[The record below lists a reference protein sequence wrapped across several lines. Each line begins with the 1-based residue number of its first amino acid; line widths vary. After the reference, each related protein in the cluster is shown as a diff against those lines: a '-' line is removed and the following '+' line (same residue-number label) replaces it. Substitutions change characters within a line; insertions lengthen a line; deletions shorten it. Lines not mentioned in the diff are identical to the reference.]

1 MSGTLLGR
9 CVGLRR
15 KKFCVKQKHE
25 NIIFFTLRQSGNLL
39 GRCVG
44 LLRKYVRENEEQK
57 NKNKFTLRL
66 LGNLLG
72 RCVGLP
78 HQYCLGILCRCSS
91 WVANKYIITSNP
103 FTIMCRF
110 SDPFLNF
117 FVHMPISAN
126 FTQIFEVGKSVAAA
140 FWEKNRTSLSF
151 IQIIIHLI
159 VQ

>member
-1 MSGTLLGR
+1 MY

-15 KKFCVKQKHE
+15 KKFRVKRKHE
-25 NIIFFTLRQSGNLL
+25 SVIFVTLKQ
-39 GRCVG
+39 
-44 LLRKYVRENEEQK
+44 
-57 NKNKFTLRL
+57 

-140 FWEKNRTSLSF
+140 FWGKNRTSLSF
-151 IQIIIHLI
+151 IQIIIHLF